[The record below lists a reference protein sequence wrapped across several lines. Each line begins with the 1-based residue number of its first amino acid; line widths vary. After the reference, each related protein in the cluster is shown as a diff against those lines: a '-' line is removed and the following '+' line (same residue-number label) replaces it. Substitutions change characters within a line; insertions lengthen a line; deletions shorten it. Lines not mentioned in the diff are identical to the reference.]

1 MKRVVLGTAG
11 HVDHGKT
18 TLVKALT
25 GVDTDRLKEEKER
38 GITIELGF
46 ARLDL
51 PSGVRVGIVDVPG
64 HERFVRTMVAGAA
77 GIDLVALVVAADE
90 GVRPQTR
97 EHLEICELLG
107 VKSGLVIL
115 TKKDLVDQEWLD
127 LVTEEVREFLRGT
140 FLEGAPLVAVSAV
153 TGEGLP
159 ELIRVLDHLVQKVP
173 DRSLAGPF
181 RLPVD
186 RVFTV
191 KGFGT
196 VVTGTTISGRLR
208 VGEEVEIYPRGI
220 RARVRRIQSHG
231 EEREEALAGMR
242 TALNL
247 QGVEREEVSRGDVVA
262 TPGLLRPSTIL
273 DLELQ
278 YLSSAP
284 RPLRNLE
291 KVHFHLGTA
300 ELLGEVVL
308 FGRDRLEPGERDVVQ
323 VRLSQP
329 VVCLRG
335 DRAVIRGGS
344 PLVTLGGGRVLNP
357 LARRRKRTKPW
368 EREELELLARGGDRE
383 VLLYHLEKAR
393 EGGLKASLLQFKVSV
408 FGRAWEDL
416 LQSLS
421 SQVVRIPGEEEEIL
435 LSRRALEAFKE
446 EILRALEGFHQ
457 KFPLKPG
464 LTKEELRARVS
475 DRAPL
480 RVFEAAVSELLSGGQ
495 LVAEREFLRLSSHRV
510 VLPEEAEA
518 LKREIEKI
526 FLSAGFSPPD
536 PDEALSRFRDRPQLA
551 LDMFRVLVQEGVL
564 VRLSEKLYFHRHIL
578 EKARSLAEDYLR
590 RHGEM
595 GVGDFRKLTGG
606 ASRKYLI
613 PLLEYLDRTKVT
625 LRVGDKRILRRGLR
639 GQSP

>member
-1 MKRVVLGTAG
+1 MKRVILGTAG

-51 PSGVRVGIVDVPG
+51 PSGHRIGIVDVPG

-77 GIDLVALVVAADE
+77 GVDLVALVIAADE

-107 VKSGLVIL
+107 VKAGLVIL
-115 TKKDLVDQEWLD
+115 TKKDLVDEEWLE
-127 LVTEEVREFLRGT
+127 LVKEEVREALKGT
-140 FLEGAPLVAVSAV
+140 FLEAAPMVAVSAV
-153 TGEGLP
+153 TGEGLS
-159 ELIRVLDHLVQKVP
+159 ELVQVLDDLIRKIP
-173 DRSLAGPF
+173 DRSLEGPF

-196 VVTGTTISGRLR
+196 VVTGTALSGRLE
-208 VGEEVEIYPRGI
+208 VGQEVEVYPKGV

-247 QGVEREEVSRGDVVA
+247 QGVEKEEVSRGNVVA
-262 TPGLLRPSTIL
+262 EPGVLWPSQIL
-273 DLELQ
+273 DLELF
-278 YLSSAP
+278 YLKSAP
-284 RPLRNLE
+284 RPLKNLE

-300 ELLGEVVL
+300 DIMGEIVL
-308 FGRDRLEPGERDVVQ
+308 FGKDRLEPGERDVVQ
-323 VRLSQP
+323 IRLSEP

-335 DRAVIRGGS
+335 DRFVIRAGS
-344 PLVTLGGGRVLNP
+344 PLVTVGGGRVLNP
-357 LARRRKRTKPW
+357 LARRRKRTKPR
-368 EREELELLARGGDRE
+368 EREELETLARGGPAE
-383 VLLYHLEKAR
+383 TLLYHLDKAQ
-393 EGGLKASLLQFKVSV
+393 EAGVKASLLRFKVSA
-408 FGRAWEDL
+408 FGASWEKL
-416 LQSLS
+416 LAELS
-421 SQVVRIPGEEEEIL
+421 REIVRVSGEDEEIL
-435 LSRRALEAFKE
+435 VSRKAFEAFKR
-446 EILRALEGFHQ
+446 EILEALSKFHER
-457 KFPLKPG
+457 FPLKPG

-475 DRAPL
+475 NRASL
-480 RVFEAAVSELLSGGQ
+480 RVFEAALAELVSEGQ
-495 LVAEREFLRLSSHRV
+495 LVGEKEFLRLATHRP

-518 LKREIEKI
+518 LKGEIEGL
-526 FLSAGFSPPD
+526 FLRAGFTPPD
-536 PDEALSRFRDRPQLA
+536 PEEALSRFRDRPRLA
-551 LDMFRVLVQEGVL
+551 LDMFEVLVQEGIL
-564 VRLSEKLYFHRHIL
+564 VRLSEKLYFHREVL
-578 EKARSLAEDYLR
+578 ERARKLAVDYLKK
-590 RHGEM
+590 HGEM

-613 PLLEYLDRTKVT
+613 PLLEYLDREKVT
-625 LRVGDKRILRRGLR
+625 IRVGDKRILRKGART
-639 GQSP
+639 

>member
-77 GIDLVALVVAADE
+77 GVDLVALVVAADE

-107 VKSGLVIL
+107 VKAGLVVL
-115 TKKDLVDQEWLD
+115 TKKDLVDEEWLE
-127 LVTEEVREFLRGT
+127 LVREEVREALKGT
-140 FLEGAPLVAVSAV
+140 FLEAAPMVAVSAV
-153 TGEGLP
+153 TGEGLDRLVEILD
-159 ELIRVLDHLVQKVP
+159 ELVRKVP
-173 DRSLAGPF
+173 DRSLEGPF

-196 VVTGTTISGRLR
+196 VVTGTALSGRLE
-208 VGEEVEIYPRGI
+208 VGQEVEVYPKGVL
-220 RARVRRIQSHG
+220 ARVRRIQSHG

-247 QGVEREEVSRGDVVA
+247 QGVEKEEVSRGDVVA
-262 TPGLLRPSTIL
+262 EPGVLRPSQIL
-273 DLELQ
+273 DLELL
-278 YLSSAP
+278 YLKSAP

-300 ELLGEVVL
+300 EIMGEMVL
-308 FGRDRLEPGERDVVQ
+308 FGKDRLEPGERDVVQ
-323 VRLSQP
+323 VRLSEP

-335 DRAVIRGGS
+335 DRFVIRSGS
-344 PLVTLGGGRVLNP
+344 PLVTVGGGRVLNP

-368 EREELELLARGGDRE
+368 EREELERLRRGGDRE

-393 EGGLKASLLQFKVSV
+393 EAGLRESLLRFKVSV
-408 FGRAWEDL
+408 FGDSWDRL
-416 LQSLS
+416 LAELGDE
-421 SQVVRIPGEEEEIL
+421 VVRVPGEEESVLI
-435 LSRRALEAFKE
+435 SRRAFEEFKE
-446 EILRALEGFHQ
+446 EILRALAGFHER
-457 KFPLKPG
+457 FPLKPG

-475 DRAPL
+475 DRASS
-480 RVFEAAVSELLSGGQ
+480 RIFEAALSELLAAGRIS
-495 LVAEREFLRLSSHRV
+495 AEREFLRLSTHRP

-518 LKREIEKI
+518 LKREIEEI
-526 FLSAGFSPPD
+526 FRKAGFTPPD
-536 PDEALSRFRDRPQLA
+536 PEEALSRFRDRPRLA
-551 LDMFRVLVQEGVL
+551 LDLFEVLVQDGVL
-564 VRLSEKLYFHRHIL
+564 VRLSEKLYFHREAL
-578 EKARSLAEDYLR
+578 ERARKLAVDYLR
-590 RHGEM
+590 KHGEM
-595 GVGDFRKLTGG
+595 GVGDFRRLTGG

-613 PLLEYLDRTKVT
+613 PLLEYLDREKVT
-625 LRVGDKRILRRGLR
+625 IRVGDKRILRKGGRLKG
-639 GQSP
+639 